1 MENQEV
7 ESWFNTGNLGL
18 KMAGSLG
25 WVCMCVWGEGE
36 VSAEIRCEMGDRV
49 VRKQLP

>member
-1 MENQEV
+1 MENQKV
-7 ESWFNTGNLGL
+7 ESWFNIGNLGL

-25 WVCMCVWGEGE
+25 WVCVCGEGE